1 MAFWCAGSIV
11 WTARRSSTSSRNIVP
26 APCRANLLRITIEAD
41 VTRLTIRIDFDSTRQ
56 IGHGK
61 VRLLELI
68 DQHGSISSAARAMGM
83 SYRRAWLL
91 TDEVNHMFVEQ
102 VIETQ
107 LGGKGGGNARLT
119 KLGRQIVE
127 LYREIETQ
135 SLAKFAERIDTLG
148 GKLSEPMA

>member
-1 MAFWCAGSIV
+1 M
-11 WTARRSSTSSRNIVP
+11 
-26 APCRANLLRITIEAD
+26 
-41 VTRLTIRIDFDSTRQ
+41 TRLTIRIDFDSTRQ

-91 TDEVNHMFVEQ
+91 TDEVNHMFAEQ